1 MSDLQ
6 TNSPSDDNGPDTL
19 VPGIKPSDKYWRTYT
34 SIPQPGLNN
43 RSGTLHTGQVVGGGT
58 VVNAMFFNRGS
69 KEDYDSWE
77 ELGNLEWGWKDL
89 LPYFKKSE
97 SFTPATPEIAARY
110 QRFSDDVSAHGVDGP
125 VGTSYPPY
133 SFAIIDYFY
142 RAWESIGVR
151 RNPQPDDG
159 LAVGVFH
166 SSLAVRQPSMTRSSA
181 SAAYYRPIADHRPNL
196 HLLTGQRVSKVIFDG
211 KRASGV
217 EYFARGGERTIR
229 HVRASREVLVAAGA
243 QRTSQ
248 LALLSGIG
256 SKKLLSELG
265 IPVVEDLPGVGYNF
279 QDQPSYIMQL
289 NFTGWSGPTPD
300 WLFWAN
306 ASHPDFV
313 QEQWKLYTEAKQG
326 AYTLPATGG
335 CDVAFLP
342 PQNVTQ
348 QHEAIIDAAKKVD
361 LAQCMPRGASDS
373 VLRGYQAQQ
382 DILLKYYGS
391 PRTAVQES
399 AHNGGSGLAFVHL
412 KPLSRGSMLINST
425 DPEDDP
431 VIDFGTFMHPS
442 DLDIMVAI
450 YRKNMEFIRSGPM
463 QELGTTMPDAEANAE
478 SDEEIIELLR
488 NTTQSSWQHPVG
500 TMAMMPRE
508 LGGVVDPELSV

>member
-1 MSDLQ
+1 MRMYSSTSEQ
-6 TNSPSDDNGPDTL
+6 
-19 VPGIKPSDKYWRTYT
+19 RTD
-34 SIPQPGLNN
+34 IFQ
-43 RSGTLHTGQVVGGGT
+43 SG
-58 VVNAMFFNRGS
+58 
-69 KEDYDSWE
+69 
-77 ELGNLEWGWKDL
+77 
-89 LPYFKKSE
+89 
-97 SFTPATPEIAARY
+97 SFTPATPEIAAQY
-110 QRFSDDVSAHGVDGP
+110 QIPADISAHGIDGP
-125 VGTSYPPY
+125 VGTSYHPPC
-133 SFAIIDYFY
+133 SFAIIDYLY
-142 RAWESIGVR
+142 RAWESIGVK
-151 RNPQPDDG
+151 RNPQPDNG

-166 SSLAVRQPSMTRSSA
+166 SSLSIRNDSMTRSSA
-181 SAAYYRPIADHRPNL
+181 SAAYYKPIADHRPNL

-217 EYFARGGERTIR
+217 EYFARDGVRTIR
-229 HVRASREVLVAAGA
+229 QVRASREVLLAAGA
-243 QRTSQ
+243 QRTPQ

-256 SKKLLSELG
+256 SEKLLSDLG

-289 NFTGWSGPTPD
+289 NFTSWSEPTPD
-300 WLFWAN
+300 WLFSAN
-306 ASHPDFV
+306 ASHRDFV

-342 PQNVTQ
+342 LQNVTQ
-348 QHEAIIDAAKKVD
+348 QHEAIIEAAKKVD
-361 LAQCMPRGASDS
+361 MAQCVPRGASES
-373 VLRGYQAQQ
+373 VLRGYKAQQ

-412 KPLSRGSMLINST
+412 KPRSRGSILINST

-450 YRKNMEFIRSGPM
+450 YRKNMEFIRSGTM
-463 QELGTTMPDAEANAE
+463 QEIGTTIPDVEADAG
-478 SDEEIIELLR
+478 SDEQIVELLR
-488 NTTQSSWQHPVG
+488 NKTQSSWQHPVG
-500 TMAMMPRE
+500 TIAMMPRE
-508 LGGVVDPELSV
+508 AGGVVDSELKVYGVEGLRVIDASIMPLIPAAHTSSTAYAVAEKAADLIKATYEQMP